1 MMNIFNKALTF
12 INLRTTK
19 TKHDICLFDGDDEL
33 FKEILADTDVY
44 AEYGVGLSTTWVL
57 NNTNADVI
65 TTDTSTEWIDKI
77 KQSNQ
82 ANLERLI
89 TYQVDVGVLK
99 EWGRPTSYAKREN
112 FVNYTDSVWRA
123 HENIETVLIDGRF
136 RVCCFLTSLKFAKQG
151 TKIIFDDYI
160 NREHYHII
168 ENYIQ
173 RDREYGRQ
181 CLFIVPEKD
190 QLDMDAIDKDIDNFR
205 HVFD

>member
-1 MMNIFNKALTF
+1 MNIFNKALTF

-19 TKHDICLFDGDDEL
+19 TKHDNCLFDGDDEL

-65 TTDTSTEWIDKI
+65 STDTSTEWIDKI

-99 EWGRPTSYAKREN
+99 KWGRPTSYAKREN